1 MTFGI
6 LYYIAFTFYKFKGE
20 MKNIQT
26 LYPHAE
32 DKEANVNT
40 NTQEYDDQCHL
51 GRSSLDSFPLTNL
64 TDHGSWVLHRMIL

>member
-6 LYYIAFTFYKFKGE
+6 LYYIDFTFYKFKGE

-26 LYPHAE
+26 LYPYAE

-40 NTQEYDDQCHL
+40 NTQEYGDCCHL
-51 GRSSLDSFPLTNL
+51 GRSSLGSPPLTNL